1 MHVTI
6 QNKKIFKNRFENFA
20 FFYTVEGF
28 WATAILYRLINL
40 KLFYMNSYENL
51 GIF

>member
-1 MHVTI
+1 MFQIRKCFLKYFDDVMHVTI

-28 WATAILYRLINL
+28 
-40 KLFYMNSYENL
+40 
-51 GIF
+51 